1 MITLTRAGRALCPA
15 RYREHVMTVED
26 PRRMRIAGQVAAQVA
41 GAGWD
46 VASYRCPCGFAGDD
60 ASEFDRHLDAV
71 DDAGLEHFEVLDG
84 WTPGAGEAV
93 AGRCHHAGCGHDRA
107 CRWGLRDGALRG
119 SRA

>member
-15 RYREHVMTVED
+15 RYREHIMTVED

-46 VASYRCPCGFAGDD
+46 AASYRCPCGFAGDD

-84 WTPGAGEAV
+84 WTLEQVRRWQAAAITPDVRMTARAAGA
-93 AGRCHHAGCGHDRA
+93 
-107 CRWGLRDGALRG
+107 
-119 SRA
+119 